1 VRGFKWWL
9 KIQSMGEGKMSGNSF
24 PVDPM
29 RVTSSSEASCD
40 MHSDQGQSLRS
51 HSQDRSNSHSQVHQA
66 GRNEL
71 RLVFWETT
79 SACNLECI
87 HCRRTDVALELAKT
101 DMDTEK
107 AKKFIDSLSDFS
119 KPILVFSGGEP
130 LFRKD
135 IFELASYAKGK
146 GLTTALATNGT
157 LIDEDKANRIVEAG
171 FERVAISID
180 GANPATHDG
189 FRGIPG
195 SFSRAIEG
203 FMRLRRRGMSMQINC
218 TLARHN
224 AAEKE
229 ELYELALA
237 LGAMALHIFMLVPVG
252 CGMEISEQNQLP
264 AEEYEDILNWL
275 YDKSRE
281 KKLQIKATCAP
292 HYYRIMR
299 QRAKQ
304 EGTKLSYVTHGLD
317 AVTRGCLAGSAVCFV
332 SHKGEVYPCGYLPVT
347 AGNVLTQTFSEIWE
361 HSPVF
366 LQLRDTNNLGG
377 KCGICEYRN
386 VCEGC
391 RARAFGETGDY
402 LAEEPYC
409 TYLPQN
415 QKTVTPHSDFLARAR

>member
-1 VRGFKWWL
+1 
-9 KIQSMGEGKMSGNSF
+9 MSGNSF
-24 PVDPM
+24 PVDSTREPNF
-29 RVTSSSEASCD
+29 SEISRD
-40 MHSDQGQSLRS
+40 MDSVQVKSVHSNPQNGSNNHS
-51 HSQDRSNSHSQVHQA
+51 HGHQM
-66 GRNEL
+66 GRNDL

-87 HCRRTDVALELAKT
+87 HCRRTDVAMELARA
-101 DMDTEK
+101 DMSTEMG
-107 AKKFIDSLSDFS
+107 KKFIDSLSDFS

-157 LIDEDKANRIVEAG
+157 LVDEDKATRIVEAG

-180 GANPATHDG
+180 GANSTTHDA
-189 FRGIPG
+189 FRGISG
-195 SFSRAIEG
+195 SFSQAIEG
-203 FMRLRRRGMSMQINC
+203 FMRLRRRRMSMQINC

-229 ELYELALA
+229 KLYDLALA
-237 LGAMALHIFMLVPVG
+237 LGATALHIFMLVPVG

-304 EGTKLSYVTHGLD
+304 EGIKLSYVTHGLD

-332 SHKGEVYPCGYLPVT
+332 SHKGEVFPCGYLPVT
-347 AGNVLTQTFSEIWE
+347 AGNVLQQSFSEIWE
-361 HSPVF
+361 KSPVF
-366 LQLRDTNNLGG
+366 LQLRDTGNLGG

-409 TYLPQN
+409 TYSPQSLKN
-415 QKTVTPHSDFLARAR
+415 SETSSEYLSQAR

>member
-1 VRGFKWWL
+1 
-9 KIQSMGEGKMSGNSF
+9 MSGNSF
-24 PVDPM
+24 PVDST
-29 RVTSSSEASCD
+29 RVPN
-40 MHSDQGQSLRS
+40 HSAGSGQLNSLQGQFPRS
-51 HSQDRSNSHSQVHQA
+51 DSDSAHSHAHQA

-87 HCRRTDVALELAKT
+87 HCRRTDVALELART
-101 DMDTEK
+101 DMNTEMG
-107 AKKFIDSLSDFS
+107 KKFIDSLSDFS

-135 IFELASYAKGK
+135 IFELASYAKAK

-157 LIDEDKANRIVEAG
+157 LVNEEMANRIVAAG

-180 GANPATHDG
+180 GANPATHDK

-203 FMRLRRRGMSMQINC
+203 FRRLRDRGMSMQINC

-229 ELYELALA
+229 KLYDLALA
-237 LGAMALHIFMLVPVG
+237 LDATALHIFMLVPVG

-264 AEEYEDILNWL
+264 AEEYEAILNWL
-275 YDKSRE
+275 YDKSKE

-304 EGTKLSYVTHGLD
+304 EGIKLSYVTHGLD
-317 AVTRGCLAGSAVCFV
+317 AVTRGCLAGSAVCFI

-347 AGNVLTQTFSEIWE
+347 AGNVLQQSFSEIWE
-361 HSPVF
+361 KSPVF
-366 LQLRDTNNLGG
+366 LQLRDTGNLGG

-409 TYLPQN
+409 TYSPQSLKTAVLPSEHLTQ
-415 QKTVTPHSDFLARAR
+415 AR

>member
-1 VRGFKWWL
+1 
-9 KIQSMGEGKMSGNSF
+9 MGEGKMLGNSF
-24 PVDPM
+24 PVDST
-29 RVTSSSEASCD
+29 RVPYSSEGSRV
-40 MHSDQGQSLRS
+40 MNPVQGKSSQSDPQKE
-51 HSQDRSNSHSQVHQA
+51 SNNHSQVHQA
-66 GRNEL
+66 GRNDL

-87 HCRRTDVALELAKT
+87 HCRRTDVALELART
-101 DMDTEK
+101 DMNTEK
-107 AKKFIDSLSDFS
+107 GKRFIDSLSDFA

-130 LFRKD
+130 LFRRD
-135 IFELASYAKGK
+135 IFELATYAKGK

-157 LIDEDKANRIVEAG
+157 LIDEDKADRIVAAG

-180 GANPATHDG
+180 GANPATHDK

-195 SFSRAIEG
+195 SFARAIEG

-224 AAEKE
+224 ATEKE
-229 ELYELALA
+229 GLYDLALA
-237 LGAMALHIFMLVPVG
+237 LGATALHIFMLVPVG

-264 AEEYEDILNWL
+264 AEEYEAILNWL
-275 YDKSRE
+275 YDKSKE

-304 EGTKLSYVTHGLD
+304 EGIKLSYVTHGLD

-347 AGNVLTQTFSEIWE
+347 AGNVLTQSFTEIWE
-361 HSPVF
+361 RSPVF
-366 LQLRDTNNLGG
+366 LQLRDTGNLGG

-409 TYLPQN
+409 TYTPQN
-415 QKTVTPHSDFLARAR
+415 SKTVTPQSDFLTQAR